1 MRGPT
6 STKTNIKLFVDPEGD
21 DRDNDTTPD
30 CLGSKQSV
38 LEDDVSH
45 KCSCC
50 EAVGTQW
57 ERTRN
62 LPTKKPSVRFSSLTD
77 ADINFFEKGNT
88 DAQSVGMTVSPAPE
102 STTKGFGN
110 GAQVLC
116 ADKHSFDRVRR
127 FKSQ

>member
-1 MRGPT
+1 MLP
-6 STKTNIKLFVDPEGD
+6 TKTNIKFFVDPEEE

-50 EAVGTQW
+50 EAAGTQC

-62 LPTKKPSVRFSSLTD
+62 LSTRKPSVRFSSLTD
-77 ADINFFEKGNT
+77 ADINFFEKENT
-88 DAQSVGMTVSPAPE
+88 DLCELQQSTWAPLPKPQVVDSGAGETVMP
-102 STTKGFGN
+102 T
-110 GAQVLC
+110 
-116 ADKHSFDRVRR
+116 D
-127 FKSQ
+127 